1 MLIGRVIGNVVATKK
16 NLKLDGEKLLLVQPL
31 ELSGAAKG
39 APIIAIDRMNAGSKD
54 RVLYTQDGRTAQQI
68 LGRGT
73 AGVDAAIF
81 YQITKD
87 IEAQVNVENIFG
99 ADYFPTA
106 HSDNNIAPGAPTNV
120 KAAIRFGF

>member
-1 MLIGRVIGNVVATKK
+1 MLIGRVIGNIVATKK

-39 APIIAIDRMNAGSKD
+39 TPIIAIDRISAGARD

-73 AGVDAAIF
+73 AGIDAAILGV
-81 YQITKD
+81 ID
-87 IEAQVNVENIFG
+87 EIDFG
-99 ADYFPTA
+99 PPLSPSA
-106 HSDNNIAPGAPTNV
+106 SV
-120 KAAIRFGF
+120 